1 MQNTKNIFDEPAEE
15 VIPDTNKAWEQV
27 LARTRLLKQDRNEW
41 AEIIQLPMDATTV
54 PLYYDEGN
62 KRAFDWVA
70 VVNEKGEW
78 IGPASYRYK
87 VINHKA
93 VLTDLAKHLTKL
105 GMAVNMEDTT
115 MWLSENH
122 AKMRARIWFN
132 GHDYRQEYA
141 KNDIIRMGIEVY
153 NTYDCSGAARVSLI
167 AERLVCTNGM
177 KCVGHEAMFSQR
189 HTSEWDSNN
198 IQNWLSTT
206 TPVFAQYI
214 NSLKGLGNVEVGPD
228 YFKAILFENKEIEND
243 VNFLNEFGLDSKIV
257 NSLRALPKTNR
268 IKVLNQFELNEQ
280 KNAWGAYNAF
290 TWVATHNV
298 KNVIQSEKLEDAANN
313 WSELILP

>member
-1 MQNTKNIFDEPAEE
+1 
-15 VIPDTNKAWEQV
+15 
-27 LARTRLLKQDRNEW
+27 
-41 AEIIQLPMDATTV
+41 
-54 PLYYDEGN
+54 
-62 KRAFDWVA
+62 
-70 VVNEKGEW
+70 
-78 IGPASYRYK
+78 
-87 VINHKA
+87 
-93 VLTDLAKHLTKL
+93 
-105 GMAVNMEDTT
+105 
-115 MWLSENH
+115 
-122 AKMRARIWFN
+122 
-132 GHDYRQEYA
+132 
-141 KNDIIRMGIEVY
+141 
-153 NTYDCSGAARVSLI
+153 
-167 AERLVCTNGM
+167 M

-228 YFKAILFENKEIEND
+228 YFKAILFENKDIEND
-243 VNFLNEFGLDSKIV
+243 VNFLNEFSLDSEIV

-268 IKVLNQFELNEQ
+268 IKVLNQFELNEE
-280 KNAWGAYNAF
+280 KNAWGVYNAF